1 MASNLME
8 EYLVLHETTD
18 IFERDGSPV
27 GSIFDEKLSNTLGY
41 SETIF
46 NHSRTVSERKALFDI
61 IFNSKKLSSLDKA
74 MIHELYF
81 NILQAYKGNCGRTDK
96 HMEKIYKTDI
106 KDVMIDFVLS
116 DDDIELLSKEVSWM
130 RTKLNHSWPKGT
142 VFIYKPI
149 LKNQNWL
156 TKLF

>member
-27 GSIFDEKLSNTLGY
+27 CSIFDEKLSNTLGY

-46 NHSRTVSERKALFDI
+46 NHSTTVSQRKALFDI
-61 IFNSKKLSSLDKA
+61 MFNSKKLSSLDKA
-74 MIHELYF
+74 TIHELYL
-81 NILQAYKGNCGRTDK
+81 NLLKAYKGTCGRTDK
-96 HMEKIYKTDI
+96 DMEKMYKTDI
-106 KDVMIDFVLS
+106 KDVMINFVVS
-116 DDDIELLSKEVSWM
+116 DEDIKLLSEEVSWM
-130 RTKLNHSWPKGT
+130 RTKLNSSWPKGT
-142 VFIYKPI
+142 LFIYKPI
-149 LKNQNWL
+149 LKKQNWL